1 MRIKRVLIA
10 SMIGILFLYLTTC
23 GENDDSRLRSPSVQL
38 AVVNRKPVKLEN
50 GKVYRYNADGSCYIL
65 DLGDYTQSR
74 P

>member
-1 MRIKRVLIA
+1 MRINRVLIA
-10 SMIGILFLYLTTC
+10 AMIGILFLYLTAC
-23 GENDDSRLRSPSVQL
+23 GKDDASRLRSPSVQL